1 MPESVKK
8 VEKKTVVTNKKDSEK
23 KPITT
28 KKTIQKK
35 VITKKPTAAT
45 TATITAATT
54 TAAVTTAAATTDATT
69 ATTTTEVPLGEDG
82 KPKLT
87 QGQKLLKS
95 MTAQKVAKKAL
106 MKGVASTHVSF
117 DDEGNSKV
125 ETVIK
130 KIEPVVAA
138 AATKKNKN
146 RPAMKKPEPKK
157 RKAEDGAE
165 EEEKEEKKK
174 ETEDKKTQVEKKT
187 PKKAK
192 KVKKSKIEIEESK
205 KDSKQEE
212 ALAYV
217 RMFVNDRDSWKFKKV
232 QQIWILSNLYEI
244 PEEEFDN
251 VLEYLKDLQG
261 SAREKTLKEAQE
273 KVPKKEVVK
282 SNTLTG
288 YATVAGNDDDFD
300 AEKLLAQATMAPAP
314 AVEQE
319 EDDED
324 ETAEIK
330 RAKLIINVLG

>member
-8 VEKKTVVTNKKDSEK
+8 VEKKTVVTKKKDSEK
-23 KPITT
+23 TPITS

-35 VITKKPTAAT
+35 VIIKKPAAATTTATTAAVTAAAT
-45 TATITAATT
+45 TATIEEPA
-54 TAAVTTAAATTDATT
+54 D
-69 ATTTTEVPLGEDG
+69 DG

-138 AATKKNKN
+138 TKKNKS

-157 RKAEDGAE
+157 RKAEDGE
-165 EEEKEEKKK
+165 EEEEKK
-174 ETEDKKTQVEKKT
+174 ETEDKKTEVEKKA

-192 KVKKSKIEIEESK
+192 KAKKSKIEIEESK

-217 RMFVNDRDSWKFKKV
+217 RMFVNDRESWKFKKV

-300 AEKLLAQATMAPAP
+300 AEKLLAQATMTPTP
-314 AVEQE
+314 AVEEEE